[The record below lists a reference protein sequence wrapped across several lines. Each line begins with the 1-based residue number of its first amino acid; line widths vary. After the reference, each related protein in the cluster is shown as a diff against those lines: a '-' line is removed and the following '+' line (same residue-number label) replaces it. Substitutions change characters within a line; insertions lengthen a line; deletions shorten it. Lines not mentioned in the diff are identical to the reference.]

1 MHKNNVLTPEIIESI
16 DNTIRLL
23 KELNPKNDQDKKQ
36 WKRPANAG
44 LFFTISKIKTT
55 AKFIKK
61 KLYPPYNR
69 IYIFTYTVH
78 CAP

>member
-36 WKRPANAG
+36 
-44 LFFTISKIKTT
+44 
-55 AKFIKK
+55 
-61 KLYPPYNR
+61 
-69 IYIFTYTVH
+69 
-78 CAP
+78 